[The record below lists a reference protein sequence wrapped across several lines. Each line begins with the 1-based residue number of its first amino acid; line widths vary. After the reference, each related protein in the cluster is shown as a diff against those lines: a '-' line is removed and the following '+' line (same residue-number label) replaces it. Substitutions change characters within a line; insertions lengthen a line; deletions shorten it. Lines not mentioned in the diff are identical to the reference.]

1 MKYKILKKDPMFQN
15 DKDIFQL
22 GKRDGNTKRNFLFL
36 SKWIGKH
43 LECNPSDF
51 TKIVTELSKKIN
63 TDFLRNTMC
72 IGFAETATGIGMAI
86 ADQLMLPYIST
97 TREIYPEEHI
107 TFTEDHSH
115 AKDHFIYDVDKL
127 GEKDCFI
134 LIDDEITTGNSL
146 KNMIKILNQE
156 TLVTDYKVLSIL
168 NWMSKEKKDSF
179 IKQMNEMGIQI
190 SFYALAEGEILEED
204 PYIYCNDREDLHVS
218 YPDPCVYYE
227 KEKFFLSPITGRHY
241 INHHIYYDFIHMH
254 AYCIACEIDKLV
266 GSKKRDILILG
277 HGENIYFP
285 YKVAAALS
293 RIRPDEKITFKTT
306 SRTPI
311 YVDGKV
317 IRSRKRFKDNHNITY
332 HIYNIEEMEKHDAVI
347 FLSEAENI
355 EEIEV
360 PKLTNNMIHFLLKKK
375 GA

>member
-1 MKYKILKKDPMFQN
+1 MKYKILKKDPMFRN
-15 DKDIFQL
+15 DKDLFQL
-22 GKRDGNTKRNFLFL
+22 GRRDGNTKRNFLFL

-43 LECNPSDF
+43 LECKPSDF

-63 TDFLRNTMC
+63 TDSLQNAMC

-97 TREIYPEEHI
+97 TREIYAEEHI

-146 KNMIKILNQE
+146 KNMINILNQE

-227 KEKFFLSPITGRHY
+227 KEDYHLSPVTGRHY
-241 INHHIYYDFIHMH
+241 LDDCMDFDHIDMH
-254 AYCIACEIDKLV
+254 AFSVACEIDKILEPTM
-266 GSKKRDILILG
+266 KNILILG

-285 YKVAAALS
+285 YSVANSLARFRHSKKV
-293 RIRPDEKITFKTT
+293 TFKTT

>member
-1 MKYKILKKDPMFQN
+1 MFQN

-63 TDFLRNTMC
+63 TDFLQNTMC

-97 TREIYPEEHI
+97 TREIYAEEHI

-168 NWMSKEKKDSF
+168 NWMSKEKK
-179 IKQMNEMGIQI
+179 
-190 SFYALAEGEILEED
+190 ALL
-204 PYIYCNDREDLHVS
+204 
-218 YPDPCVYYE
+218 
-227 KEKFFLSPITGRHY
+227 
-241 INHHIYYDFIHMH
+241 
-254 AYCIACEIDKLV
+254 
-266 GSKKRDILILG
+266 
-277 HGENIYFP
+277 
-285 YKVAAALS
+285 
-293 RIRPDEKITFKTT
+293 
-306 SRTPI
+306 
-311 YVDGKV
+311 
-317 IRSRKRFKDNHNITY
+317 
-332 HIYNIEEMEKHDAVI
+332 
-347 FLSEAENI
+347 
-355 EEIEV
+355 
-360 PKLTNNMIHFLLKKK
+360 
-375 GA
+375 